1 MYGTIRIFAS
11 SAQLAR
17 KAAVIGI
24 SASALLM
31 LATSAQ
37 ATNLVLNGS
46 FEINGG
52 SGQVGFNTT
61 LTDWSTAALG
71 SSYAFVYAPG
81 SADGSLAPP
90 PVSQYGSNALWGPNN
105 GSANGLPYTSPDGGY
120 FVALDGDFQVAA
132 LSQTITGLTAG
143 DTYAVSFYWAASQQ
157 YGFNGPTVQA
167 MNVCLGSGAPTY
179 NDTGDQPLSGGTNA
193 PSNINCPGSGASTA
207 NIDLASHAFSGWQYD
222 TVDLTAN
229 SSSEV
234 LSFLAYGN
242 LQVPPFALLDGVSMT
257 PTPEPAT
264 LSLLFTGLMG
274 GLGVLRS
281 KKWLRR

>member
-46 FEINGG
+46 FENNGG
-52 SGQVGFNTT
+52 PGQVGFNTT
-61 LTDWSTAALG
+61 LTDWSTTAPG

-81 SADGSLAPP
+81 TADGTSGPAPTG
-90 PVSQYGSNALWGPNN
+90 QYGQNPLWGPNN
-105 GSANGLPYTSPDGGY
+105 GSANGLPATSPDGGY

-132 LSQTITGLTAG
+132 LSQTITGLTPG

-157 YGFNGPTVQA
+157 FGFNGPTVQA
-167 MNVCLGSGAPTY
+167 MNVCLGSSAPTY
-179 NDTGDQPLSGGTNA
+179 NNGTQPLSGGANA
-193 PSNINCPGSGASTA
+193 PSNIDCPGSGASTA
-207 NIDLASHAFSGWQYD
+207 NIDLASHAFSGWQSD

-229 SSSEV
+229 STSDV

-257 PTPEPAT
+257 DVTPEPAT
-264 LSLLFTGLMG
+264 LPLLLTGLMG